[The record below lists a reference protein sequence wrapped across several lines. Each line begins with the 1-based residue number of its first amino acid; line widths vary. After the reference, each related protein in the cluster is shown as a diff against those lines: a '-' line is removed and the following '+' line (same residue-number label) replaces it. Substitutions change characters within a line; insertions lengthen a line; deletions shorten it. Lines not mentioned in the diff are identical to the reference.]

1 LRRRRQI
8 ERGGSFLVAVDF
20 FASALTSTPDISL
33 HRGKCREGPILLQKS
48 FEFFDEQ

>member
-8 ERGGSFLVAVDF
+8 ERGGSFLVAVD

-33 HRGKCREGPILLQKS
+33 HRGKCREGPILLQKL